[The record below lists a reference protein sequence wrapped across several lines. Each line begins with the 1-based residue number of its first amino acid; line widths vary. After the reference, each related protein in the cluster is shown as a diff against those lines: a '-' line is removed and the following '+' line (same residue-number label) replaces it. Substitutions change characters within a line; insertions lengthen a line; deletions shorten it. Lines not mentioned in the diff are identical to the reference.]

1 MKDVISELNM
11 EGYLVSDDFIS
22 NLPGDFNMKIFLSL
36 LKEKIKD
43 NSSIVVL
50 NKDILLSI
58 LKNKKPLDFNWSEFD
73 HSKTMFEKG
82 KDGELYQA
90 FIDLINYEL
99 DEKKRKQ
106 MDRIMDSIK
115 KEGEVIVE
123 EEDTDGGSVV
133 VLRSYKEEAKKRSV
147 EDFVGYFRRRFEALS
162 SILKMRQELK
172 EVISLSRLN
181 GKRDGERICVIGMI
195 TNKRITKNENILVNI
210 EDFTGVGNL
219 VISKKKISLFNEGRD
234 LCDDEIIGVIG
245 IKNGG
250 VIYVD
255 DLIFPEVPITQ
266 GIKKYDEEVYC
277 AFISDIHIG
286 SRVFYVKEFETF
298 IDWINGKYGDNLQ
311 KDIASKLRYL
321 FIGGDLV
328 EGVGIYPGQE
338 KDLEIKD
345 IYKQYNYFTEFIK
358 KIPTHIKI
366 IICPGNHDALR
377 LTEPQPPIGKEYCE
391 ELYKLDNVYMVS
403 NPALINIHSNK
414 IFSGFDVLL
423 YHGASFNYYID
434 NVESIR
440 LNGGYKRADLIMQYL
455 LKRRHL
461 APTHISTSYIPN
473 SNNDYLVIDKVP
485 DFLITGHIHRLSIS
499 NYKNVSLINASCWV
513 GQTDFQEKVGLVP
526 QPCKVVTVNLQT
538 RDTKIINFIEDGS
551 Q

>member
-22 NLPGDFNMKIFLSL
+22 NLPEDFNMKIFLSL

-43 NSSIVVL
+43 NNSIVVL

-73 HSKTMFEKG
+73 HSKTMLEKG

-123 EEDTDGGSVV
+123 EEDTDGGSVI

-245 IKNGG
+245 VKNGG